1 MATNL
6 GDLVVVGQE
15 HGQILRLL
23 DGRRLRHFP
32 EELGG
37 SDRQGAGFKTLDHCA
52 GLLLPPSV

>member
-1 MATNL
+1 MTEPCADANWPTNL

-37 SDRQGAGFKTLDHCA
+37 SEGEAQR
-52 GLLLPPSV
+52 V